1 MRLTVTVVSPG
12 TGQQADV
19 MIDADPGTA
28 VAQLAAELDGV
39 MHGGVRTAGPAAPAL
54 FVGWHQVPGDM
65 RLADSPILDGSVVSI
80 ADPAG
85 CLRPEPAGWPRSGW
99 RADLRQA
106 RYTGCRSGRLTSAAR
121 GLAVLPP
128 LQRRTS

>member
-1 MRLTVTVVSPG
+1 MRLTVTVVSPA

-39 MHGGVRTAGPAAPAL
+39 MHGGARAAGPAAPAL

-85 CLRPEPAGWPRSGW
+85 CRRPESAGVAEIRDRKS
-99 RADLRQA
+99 
-106 RYTGCRSGRLTSAAR
+106 
-121 GLAVLPP
+121 VV
-128 LQRRTS
+128 